1 MLMALDLPLPK
12 NIFAHGWWT
21 VEGKKMSKS
30 LGNVVDP
37 QAMVDKYGVDAFR
50 YFLFREVPF
59 GLDGDFSEEA
69 LVNRI
74 NTDLANDLGNLL
86 SRSLTMIEKFNG
98 GEVPLPMNSKDRES
112 AEERFFEK
120 RIQGRFAET
129 AVRAFSDFLRQLRFS
144 EALGYLWAIIHD
156 LNKYIDYSAPW
167 REDDKEVIL
176 NTLYTLAEALSLVA
190 VNVYPFMPS
199 TAGKIWKQLGIK
211 TDITKMNA
219 LPEWGEITVS
229 GNKTSKGDQLFPRI
243 EKKEEKVQKQKEKD
257 QVSEQ
262 GVIGLI
268 GIEDFAR
275 VELKIGKVIGA
286 ERVEKSNKLIRLR
299 VDTGEE
305 RQIVAGIGKSYSP
318 EDLVGKKIVVVA
330 NLKPAKLMGVESQ
343 GMLLAATDE
352 DGTCSILT
360 PERDVNQGSR
370 VK

>member
-1 MLMALDLPLPK
+1 
-12 NIFAHGWWT
+12 
-21 VEGKKMSKS
+21 MSKS

-37 QAMVDKYGVDAFR
+37 HAMVKKYGVDAFR

-69 LVNRI
+69 LINRI

-86 SRSLTMIEKFNG
+86 SRSLTMIERFNG
-98 GEVPLPMNSKDRES
+98 GEVPLPINSKDRES
-112 AEERFFEK
+112 AGDRFFEK
-120 RIQGRFAET
+120 RIQGRFTGAS
-129 AVRAFSDFLRQLRFS
+129 VRAYSDFLRQLRFS
-144 EALGYLWAIIHD
+144 EALGYLWSIIND

-167 REDDKEVIL
+167 REKDREVVH

-199 TAGKIWKQLGIK
+199 TAGKILAQLGIE
-211 TDITKMNA
+211 TDIRKMAA
-219 LPEWGEITVS
+219 LPEWGGISVS
-229 GNKTSKGDQLFPRI
+229 GKRISKGDQLFPRI
-243 EKKEEKVQKQKEKD
+243 EKHEETFHRREGKD
-257 QVSEQ
+257 QASEH
-262 GVIGLI
+262 GMIGLI
-268 GIEDFAR
+268 GIEDFAK
-275 VELKIGKVIGA
+275 VELKIGKIIGA
-286 ERVEKSNKLIRLR
+286 ERVEKSNKLVRLR

-330 NLKPAKLMGVESQ
+330 NLKPAKLMGVESW

-352 DGTCSILT
+352 DGACSILI
-360 PERDVNQGSR
+360 PERDVKQGSR